1 MFSTI
6 VIILLLGLVLFFG
19 FIIYRL
25 QEQNEQYE
33 IAINM
38 FTEWYNEFIPRL
50 DEASQKMQAVDKR
63 GSFSSDDE
71 IGHAFIV
78 VRDCIEELAKMGEEY
93 DGQTDST
100 EED

>member
-1 MFSTI
+1 MFATI
-6 VIILLLGLVLFFG
+6 VIILLIGLVGFFG

-33 IAINM
+33 EAVNM
-38 FTEWYNEFIPRL
+38 FVGWYNEFIPRL
-50 DEASQKMQAVDKR
+50 DEAYQKMEAVDKR